1 EAIARYES
9 ALKLK
14 PDYFKA
20 LNGLVHLRQHICDW
34 AGIEELWQR
43 LRRDLAAR
51 ADVSAAP
58 FTFLSMPTSAEE
70 QLASARAWAQRE
82 LAASAAARSRLGFD
96 FSAPRE
102 RSRVRIGYLSWGF
115 HRHATAHLAA
125 ELFELHDRGRFEIYA
140 YACGP
145 DDGSAIRA
153 RIRGACEH
161 FVDVAGDAYAAT
173 ARRIYDDGIDVLIDL
188 TGYTLGARTQV
199 FALRPA
205 PVQVN
210 WLGYPGT
217 MGTECIDWI
226 IADPYVIPEGQERH
240 YAEKVFRL
248 PHCYQINDRKR
259 EVSSRVPTRAE
270 CGLPEQGFVFCCF
283 NQAYK
288 LLPETF
294 SLWMRVLRA
303 VPQSVLWL
311 AEANRWAAGKLRQA
325 ATDAAVPPERLGF
338 APRKP
343 LPEYLAAYR
352 LADLA
357 LDTFPYT
364 SHTTAS
370 DALWMGCPLVTR
382 VGETF
387 ASRVAGSILT
397 SAGLAQCISST
408 PEDYERSIIELA

>member
-1 EAIARYES
+1 
-9 ALKLK
+9 
-14 PDYFKA
+14 
-20 LNGLVHLRQHICDW
+20 
-34 AGIEELWQR
+34 
-43 LRRDLAAR
+43 
-51 ADVSAAP
+51 
-58 FTFLSMPTSAEE
+58 
-70 QLASARAWAQRE
+70 
-82 LAASAAARSRLGFD
+82 
-96 FSAPRE
+96 
-102 RSRVRIGYLSWGF
+102 
-115 HRHATAHLAA
+115 
-125 ELFELHDRGRFEIYA
+125 
-140 YACGP
+140 
-145 DDGSAIRA
+145 
-153 RIRGACEH
+153 
-161 FVDVAGDAYAAT
+161 VDVAGDAYAAT

-325 ATDAAVPPERLGF
+325 AADAAVAPERLVF

-382 VGETF
+382 AGETF

-408 PEDYERSIIELA
+408 PEDYERSIIELASSADRLATLRRAVDAARDASPLFDSARFVRDLEAAYERMVAEARNGRAA